1 MSQLEPPHQIH
12 HHQVHRKVHHHQA
25 HHQVHHHQ
33 VRRKVQRKARRVSM
47 WVKICGITN
56 AQDALIVEQAGADA
70 LGLIFVA
77 GSKRVVDAEQA
88 RLISD
93 AVGPFITRVGVF
105 MNAPLEEVLE
115 TIRHVRLDVVQ
126 LHGDEDAAFA
136 AEVRACVRVLKA
148 VRVTAKLDMAALK
161 TFPADGFLLDGPV
174 PGSGQTFAWNEV
186 SLQDLPHPILAG
198 GLTPENVGAAIGTLV
213 PYGVDVASGVE
224 RAAGHKDPQRV
235 QDFVRVAK
243 GLTAS

>member
-1 MSQLEPPHQIH
+1 MS
-12 HHQVHRKVHHHQA
+12 V
-25 HHQVHHHQ
+25 
-33 VRRKVQRKARRVSM
+33 

-56 AQDALIVEQAGADA
+56 AQDALVVEQAGADA

-77 GSKRVVDAEQA
+77 RSKRVVDAAQA

-105 MNAPLEEVLE
+105 MDAPLDDVLE

-126 LHGDEDAAFA
+126 LHGDEDAAYA
-136 AEVRACVRVLKA
+136 AEVRAHVRVLKA
-148 VRVTAKLDMAALK
+148 VRVTPELDTATLK

-174 PGSGQTFAWNEV
+174 PGSGQTFAWDEV
-186 SLQDLPHPILAG
+186 SLQELAHPILAG
-198 GLTPENVGAAIGTLV
+198 GLTPENVKKAIDTLT

-224 RAAGHKDPQRV
+224 HAAGHKDPQRV
-235 QDFVRVAK
+235 QDFVRAVK

>member
-1 MSQLEPPHQIH
+1 
-12 HHQVHRKVHHHQA
+12 
-25 HHQVHHHQ
+25 
-33 VRRKVQRKARRVSM
+33 M

-56 AQDALIVEQAGADA
+56 AEDALVVEQAGADA

-77 GSKRVVDAEQA
+77 HSKRVVDIEQA

-105 MNAPLEEVLE
+105 MDAPLEEVFN
-115 TIRHVRLDVVQ
+115 TIRQVRLDVVQ
-126 LHGDEDAAFA
+126 LHGDEDAAYA
-136 AEVRACVRVLKA
+136 AEVRAHVRVLKA
-148 VRVTAKLDMAALK
+148 VRVTPALDTAALN
-161 TFPADGFLLDGPV
+161 TYPADGFLLDGPV
-174 PGSGQTFAWNEV
+174 PGSGQTFAWNGISV
-186 SLQDLPHPILAG
+186 QDLAHPILAG
-198 GLTPENVGAAIGTLV
+198 GLTPANVKEAIDTLT

-235 QDFVRVAK
+235 QDFVRAAK